1 VEKEQSDK
9 VTKCGNAANE
19 KVRMERETLARL
31 FVQHYGKMQ
40 RVARTILYDEQ
51 AGEDVISDIFE
62 SLLRGRTALSA
73 GTADWQDEACERY
86 LLTSV
91 RNRCLKVLRRRPWLG
106 IASGG
111 QPLGTPGIELAVAAD
126 AADDDALIAEIM
138 AFAASHLSEQ
148 EQRILN
154 QRFTHGLRYSE
165 IATAEGISRVAVW
178 KHLSHALNE
187 IKKHFNPKML

>member
-1 VEKEQSDK
+1 
-9 VTKCGNAANE
+9 
-19 KVRMERETLARL
+19 MERDTLARL

-73 GTADWQDEACERY
+73 GTADRQDEACERY

-111 QPLGTPGIELAVAAD
+111 QPLGTPAI
-126 AADDDALIAEIM
+126 DDALIAEIM

-165 IATAEGISRVAVW
+165 IASAEGISRVAVW